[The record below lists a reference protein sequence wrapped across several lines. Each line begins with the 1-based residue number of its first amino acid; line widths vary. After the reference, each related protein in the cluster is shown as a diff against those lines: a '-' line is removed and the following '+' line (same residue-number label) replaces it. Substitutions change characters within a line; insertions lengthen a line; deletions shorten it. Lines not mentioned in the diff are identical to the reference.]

1 MEEINLDK
9 TFQADEPLVLTTS
22 KTSDPQIKIE
32 GPMVRQSKSDG
43 NSSAQVSLSQA
54 SDVRKPRG
62 ECAMGKHQYEPVPR
76 KMSNKLIQT
85 EIEGCQVFYR
95 FLINNQPFSL
105 DLFFKLLKVQTFE
118 GQAHLMKHKT
128 VLFG

>member
-1 MEEINLDK
+1 MEEMNLDK
-9 TFQADEPLVLTTS
+9 TSSQADEPLVLTTT

-32 GPMVRQSKSDG
+32 GPLVRQSKSDG
-43 NSSAQVSLSQA
+43 HSSAQVSQSQA

-62 ECAMGKHQYEPVPR
+62 ECARGQHQYEAVPR

-95 FLINNQPFSL
+95 FVSTINLFPLISFLNF
-105 DLFFKLLKVQTFE
+105 
-118 GQAHLMKHKT
+118 
-128 VLFG
+128 

>member
-1 MEEINLDK
+1 MSDMEEMNFDK
-9 TFQADEPLVLTTS
+9 TSSQADEPLVLTTT

-43 NSSAQVSLSQA
+43 DSSGRVSQSQA
-54 SDVRKPRG
+54 TDVRKPRG
-62 ECAMGKHQYEPVPR
+62 ECAMGKHQYEAVPR
-76 KMSNKLIQT
+76 KVSNKLIQT

-105 DLFFKLLKVQTFE
+105 DLF
-118 GQAHLMKHKT
+118 
-128 VLFG
+128 